1 MMTKGLRRS
10 GRIKRGSGSEREKA
24 WGADQQSISETD
36 DNGSERGSIEG
47 TRKSGKDRRRV
58 KRRRMLARYCGS

>member
-1 MMTKGLRRS
+1 MTKGLRRS

-24 WGADQQSISETD
+24 WGDQQLISETD

-47 TRKSGKDRRRV
+47 TWKSGKDRRRV